1 MLIAAE
7 LAIISGPLQ
16 WKKLENILCFK
27 GENEIISRFKEEEIL
42 NTSSKLRKTLR
53 PKKEDCKVPL

>member
-42 NTSSKLRKTLR
+42 NNIFQTEKDFET
-53 PKKEDCKVPL
+53 KKGRL

>member
-1 MLIAAE
+1 MLRVLIAAE

-16 WKKLENILCFK
+16 GKKLENILCFK

-42 NTSSKLRKTLR
+42 NNIFQTEKDFET
-53 PKKEDCKVPL
+53 KKGRL

>member
-16 WKKLENILCFK
+16 GKKLENILCFK

-42 NTSSKLRKTLR
+42 NNIFQTEKDFET
-53 PKKEDCKVPL
+53 KKGRL